1 MVSDKHPAKDVQG
14 RHRRPSLLK
23 KMASKN
29 LKGVFPELKIKK
41 GLHDSRTS
49 VNVEKAQPSS

>member
-1 MVSDKHPAKDVQG
+1 MVSTDKHPAKDVQG

-41 GLHDSRTS
+41 GLQDIC
-49 VNVEKAQPSS
+49 EC